1 MNRHKYNKTKIIIT
15 SLIYL
20 ILLTCAPKPF
30 MWQGRYAEIS
40 TTELPKEDIK
50 VGNYLIVAYTPN
62 EKTKTSPTLYKFAIM
77 KNGAQIGLFCL
88 EKIPYGYF
96 R

>member
-1 MNRHKYNKTKIIIT
+1 MHRHKYNKTKIIIT

-62 EKTKTSPTLYKFAIM
+62 EKTKTSPTFYKFAIM

-88 EKIPYGYF
+88 EKIPNGYF